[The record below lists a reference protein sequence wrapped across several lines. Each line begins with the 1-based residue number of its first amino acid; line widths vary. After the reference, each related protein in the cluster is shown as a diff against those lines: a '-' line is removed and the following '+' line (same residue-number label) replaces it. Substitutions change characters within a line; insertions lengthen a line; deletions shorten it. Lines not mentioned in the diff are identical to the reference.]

1 MSVENLPPCLS
12 ACPRQHPPTACHQ
25 VASSRRQC
33 ADFCVLIRP
42 HCRLP
47 RVRLVEAPP
56 RLNSGQEQQKPW
68 ECLQGRRA
76 EAGRG
81 WVKLC
86 VAAARQIRC
95 SAAERGVAGC
105 RKKQT
110 EARDSRRCRRQRSS
124 AHGMSWPPSL
134 AKPHVAPASFSPSR
148 QLLPTTI
155 SCRAQSAVHAH
166 RTQHLMVASCR
177 AAKLLPQHLALD
189 PAPSDKPR
197 RACR

>member
-1 MSVENLPPCLS
+1 MPPGSIQPQAVRRLLCADQAAL
-12 ACPRQHPPTACHQ
+12 Q
-25 VASSRRQC
+25 VA
-33 ADFCVLIRP
+33 A
-42 HCRLP
+42 
-47 RVRLVEAPP
+47 
-56 RLNSGQEQQKPW
+56 GQAGGGTTQIEQWAGAAKSLGVSAGQA
-68 ECLQGRRA
+68 A

-95 SAAERGVAGC
+95 SAAERVVAGC

-166 RTQHLMVASCR
+166 RTQHLIVASCR